1 MYFRYESTSHNGD
14 GTAIST
20 WLSEQREGQTAV
32 PSFVSFF
39 FFATSL
45 LSLHSLPSALIL
57 PWGNMIWEVVK
68 FFFPYWFK
76 NSLAFCCLQFSITPL
91 DLWLPAKNEAWEC
104 IIFFEACQMTVKSC
118 VLRLFPQDARF
129 DNHLTGFKKE
139 SFHWRTKTIAHNKG
153 FPRK

>member
-1 MYFRYESTSHNGD
+1 MEMGQPFLRGYPSNAKGKLLYLH
-14 GTAIST
+14 
-20 WLSEQREGQTAV
+20 LSV
-32 PSFVSFF
+32 FF

-45 LSLHSLPSALIL
+45 TLSTLSTKCANPAVRWYDMRGCEI
-57 PWGNMIWEVVK
+57 
-68 FFFPYWFK
+68 FFPYWFK

-91 DLWLPAKNEAWEC
+91 DLWLPAQNEAWEC